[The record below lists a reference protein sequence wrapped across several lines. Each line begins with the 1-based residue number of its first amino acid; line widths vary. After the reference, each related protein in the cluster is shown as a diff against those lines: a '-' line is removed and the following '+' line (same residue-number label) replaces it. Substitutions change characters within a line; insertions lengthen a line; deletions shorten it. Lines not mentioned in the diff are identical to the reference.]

1 MKNANVVISPSP
13 IKTSDRINLNGD
25 TINPE
30 TKQIIKKKEVYIP
43 PPQATETPP
52 PAPPQPPQPPVTS
65 EIPKDDGLSVLEQI
79 SATKK
84 KLKDLE
90 ELKKLKIAQ
99 KKKELELLEN

>member
-1 MKNANVVISPSP
+1 MENKQICGVVLSPNP
-13 IKTSDRINLNGD
+13 VKTTERLNRNGD
-25 TINPE
+25 VIDPR
-30 TKQIIKKKEVYIP
+30 TKQVI
-43 PPQATETPP
+43 TPR
-52 PAPPQPPQPPVTS
+52 PAPPPTPPEAPVTP
-65 EIPKDDGLSVLEQI
+65 EEPKDDGLGVLDEI